1 MVCRIFKPPFSLV
14 AWVADVTRIDN
25 ITRIKLDAV
34 NQSFAMLAQGFL
46 PYQILEFMTGPYNS
60 RQTLHPAVA
69 NARLAAIS
77 QRHLATSSQHSQ
89 QVSQTPDQASS
100 FVLPSIERPTEPQPR
115 GRTVSST
122 WRKIE
127 PKLTGQSVLNH
138 ADAPGTYTQMQQ
150 RFEQGDLARLVEQ
163 KHPLYMMSR
172 EGALSAVHNTPFS
185 YEAMSRMQT
194 MTPSME
200 DATLQASRRISQ
212 PTAHLLLQQAT
223 SRMGSV
229 TSNSQGA
236 ALASHTN
243 QAMSQP
249 QRATPSMQ
257 DTASQVQDYMMA
269 MSQPQSA
276 TPNMQDTTSQVQ
288 DYTMTTETPA
298 DGHNTEDVTGNT
310 KTNKKKPKLNTKTEK
325 KAAPGGTVTPRCPK
339 CIKGHKRCTHRAQ
352 ESPASNVPLGSSPFD
367 VPSTPSNYVP
377 SAGVEEDYTPAPI
390 AMPDHLLTLPV
401 TSVEVPVQAAAKKAA
416 PKRKR

>member
-1 MVCRIFKPPFSLV
+1 MVCRIFKLPFSLV
-14 AWVADVTRIDN
+14 AWVADVTRIDT

-46 PYQILEFMTGPYNS
+46 PYQILEFIAGPYSS

-100 FVLPSIERPTEPQPR
+100 FVLPSIERPTEPEPR
-115 GRTVSST
+115 GRTDSST

-138 ADAPGTYTQMQQ
+138 ADPPGTYTQMQQ
-150 RFEQGDLARLVEQ
+150 RFERGDLARLVEQ

-223 SRMGSV
+223 SMMGSV

-249 QRATPSMQ
+249 Q
-257 DTASQVQDYMMA
+257 
-269 MSQPQSA
+269 SA

-288 DYTMTTETPA
+288 DYSMTTETPA
-298 DGHNTEDVTGNT
+298 DGHNTEDVTENT

-367 VPSTPSNYVP
+367 VPSTPSNYFP
-377 SAGVEEDYTPAPI
+377 SAGVEESYTPAPI
-390 AMPDHLLTLPV
+390 AMPDHILTLPA
-401 TSVEVPVQAAAKKAA
+401 TSEEVPVQAAAKKAA

>member
-1 MVCRIFKPPFSLV
+1 VINADIEQLCARIAAPGICLSLARGSSTYARSARTQDTWNNTALSTPPRPKRSYTQRCSPPKKKPRRPHRHQPRESWRMVCRIFKPPFSLV
-14 AWVADVTRIDN
+14 AWVADVTRIDT

-276 TPNMQDTTSQVQ
+276 TPNMRRPGLYDDHRNTGRWTQHRGCHGKHEDQQEEAEAEYQD
-288 DYTMTTETPA
+288 
-298 DGHNTEDVTGNT
+298 
-310 KTNKKKPKLNTKTEK
+310 
-325 KAAPGGTVTPRCPK
+325 
-339 CIKGHKRCTHRAQ
+339 
-352 ESPASNVPLGSSPFD
+352 
-367 VPSTPSNYVP
+367 
-377 SAGVEEDYTPAPI
+377 
-390 AMPDHLLTLPV
+390 
-401 TSVEVPVQAAAKKAA
+401 
-416 PKRKR
+416 